1 MTENELS
8 YLIVKAAIEVHKTL
22 GGPGLL
28 ESVYEEALA
37 WELSENG
44 LSVKRQEPL
53 PINYKVRWTPITG
66 PVVKI
71 ENPIQKEEVKDAEAT
86 EDSHGRV
93 QGQGGDSG
101 RKRSRDG
108 EPVGVDAWSSS
119 DADPPVEEAV
129 VGWRR
134 GSVQRGRGSET
145 VAGGGAVFDGRT
157 VRADRAAE
165 NGTGV
170 AQKKS

>member
-1 MTENELS
+1 MPTD
-8 YLIVKAAIEVHKTL
+8 
-22 GGPGLL
+22 
-28 ESVYEEALA
+28 AL
-37 WELSENG
+37 
-44 LSVKRQEPL
+44 
-53 PINYKVRWTPITG
+53 RWTPITG

-86 EDSHGRV
+86 EDPHGSV
-93 QGQGGDSG
+93 QGEGGDNSRERG
-101 RKRSRDG
+101 RDG

-119 DADPPVEEAV
+119 DADPSVEEAV

-134 GSVQRGRGSET
+134 GSVQRGSRNEE
-145 VAGGGAVFDGRT
+145 VASGRAVLDGRT
-157 VRADRAAE
+157 VRANRAAE